1 MAIKNRDGSV
11 YKLRSPNALMKD
23 QRFWTDYKSH
33 NMKWKSTITE
43 GGSEVERVQTDF
55 VMKDSFVEELASTA
69 PVRDEPKP
77 QEPTLAKSPVTKEP
91 AVPKSQKAED
101 PLDGIPRCFIY
112 CLPASMSQRRDTL
125 YDDEYISVKYGEP
138 YSLEG
143 VITEEHDLCINFWTT
158 AEIPRESVIFPKN
171 NQKRWWKVVG
181 SEMSHGGRIYVC
193 APSTYQPHFE
203 GT

>member
-1 MAIKNRDGSV
+1 MVIKNKDGSV

-33 NMKWKSTITE
+33 NMKWKLTITE
-43 GGSEVERVQTDF
+43 GESEVERVQTDF

-69 PVRDEPKP
+69 PVRDEQKP
-77 QEPTLAKSPVTKEP
+77 QEPPVAKT
-91 AVPKSQKAED
+91 QKVED

-112 CLPASMSQRRDTL
+112 CLPASMSQKRDAL
-125 YDDEYISVKYGEP
+125 YDDEYISIKYGEP

-143 VITEEHDLCINFWTT
+143 VMTEEHDLCINFWTT
-158 AEIPRESVIFPKN
+158 ADIPRESVIFPKN

-181 SEMSHGGRIYVC
+181 SEVSHGGKVYVC

>member
-1 MAIKNRDGSV
+1 MVIKNKDGSV

-33 NMKWKSTITE
+33 NMKWKLTITE

-69 PVRDEPKP
+69 PVRDEQKP
-77 QEPTLAKSPVTKEP
+77 QEPPVAKT
-91 AVPKSQKAED
+91 QKAED

-112 CLPASMSQRRDTL
+112 CLPASMSQKRDAL
-125 YDDEYISVKYGEP
+125 YDDEYISIKYGEP

-143 VITEEHDLCINFWTT
+143 VMTEEHDLCINFWTT
-158 AEIPRESVIFPKN
+158 ADIPRESVIFPKN

-181 SEMSHGGRIYVC
+181 SEVSHGGKVYVC